1 LCPNRLTCILLNT
14 ACMAVDREVIIKA
27 LDLAKRMRT
36 ILEEKKAGDIVILD
50 VRKQTDLAD
59 YFVIATGTS
68 NPHLKAMN
76 EQLIVDL
83 KHDGIPCYR
92 HAGAPEGGWLAIDY
106 VDVLVHLFLESQR
119 AYYALE
125 DLWTGA
131 TKVK

>member
-1 LCPNRLTCILLNT
+1 MCPNRLTCILLNT

>member
-1 LCPNRLTCILLNT
+1 
-14 ACMAVDREVIIKA
+14 M
-27 LDLAKRMRT
+27 DLAKRMRT